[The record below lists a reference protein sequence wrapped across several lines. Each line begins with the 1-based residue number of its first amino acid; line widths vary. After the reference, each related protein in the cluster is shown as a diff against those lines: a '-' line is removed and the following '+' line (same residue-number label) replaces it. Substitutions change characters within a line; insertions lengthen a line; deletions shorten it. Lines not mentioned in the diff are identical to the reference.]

1 MSENELKRLLS
12 KLEHIKQIAS
22 ELRDDDIKL
31 LDDQLWELEREATLL
46 REYIERKY
54 EEEEEVLFNSSWA
67 IKSD

>member
-22 ELRDDDIKL
+22 ELRDNDIKL
-31 LDDQLWELEREATLL
+31 LEDQLWELEREATLL
-46 REYIERKY
+46 REYLGRKS
-54 EEEEEVLFNSSWA
+54 EEEEEVLLNSSWA